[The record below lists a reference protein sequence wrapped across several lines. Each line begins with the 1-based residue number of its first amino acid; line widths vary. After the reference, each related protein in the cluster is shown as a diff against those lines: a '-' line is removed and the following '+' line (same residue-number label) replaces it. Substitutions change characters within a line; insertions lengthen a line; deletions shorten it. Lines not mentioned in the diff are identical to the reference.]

1 MEEPA
6 DERKRDDFATA
17 GRLDGARVRGLH
29 PRYSSAASCH
39 ADFLATTILVCL
51 ADCRFDF
58 ASSLHGAERSI
69 MRS

>member
-1 MEEPA
+1 VEEPA

-51 ADCRFDF
+51 KGDPRGKEVVFG
-58 ASSLHGAERSI
+58 SG
-69 MRS
+69 